1 MYFCRRDYPVYF
13 NFPVG
18 HVTHNL
24 PLINGA
30 RVEFTVGEKEVEFY
44 CPDNTTAIQTAE
56 ITKELYLSKR
66 WANKSISRFEIWS
79 LIAN

>member
-1 MYFCRRDYPVYF
+1 MKIVKNQFTKYEEDGSLGKDLYAALADLVKEYNYPVCF

-30 RVEFTVGEKEVEFY
+30 RVEFTVGEKEVELKFV
-44 CPDNTTAIQTAE
+44 
-56 ITKELYLSKR
+56 
-66 WANKSISRFEIWS
+66 F
-79 LIAN
+79 